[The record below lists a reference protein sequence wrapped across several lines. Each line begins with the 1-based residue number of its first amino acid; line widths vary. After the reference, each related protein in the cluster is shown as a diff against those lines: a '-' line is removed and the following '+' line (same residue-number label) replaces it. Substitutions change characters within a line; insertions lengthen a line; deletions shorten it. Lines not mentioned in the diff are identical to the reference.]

1 MVDIDKSLL
10 LQMVNFL
17 FLLWILNIILYR
29 PIRRILAER
38 KQRVDGFLLDIKQ
51 LGQQIEDQK
60 NEIADLTNLAR
71 KKGFEEKEALKQEA
85 HKEQERLLAEIN
97 AQMEAKISDVKS
109 NIAGDIMAARKTLQ
123 SQIDTFARELVTKI
137 LGRQI
142 G

>member
-38 KQRVDGFLLDIKQ
+38 KQRIDGFIQDIKR

-60 NEIADLTNLAR
+60 SEIADLTNLAR
-71 KKGFEEKEALKQEA
+71 KKGFEEKEALKQEGQ
-85 HKEQERLLAEIN
+85 KEQERLLAEIN
-97 AQMEAKISDVKS
+97 AQMEAKISEVKS
-109 NIAGDIMAARKTLQ
+109 QIAGDITAARKTLQ
-123 SQIDTFARELVTKI
+123 SQIETFARELATKI
-137 LGRQI
+137 LGRQV

>member
-51 LGQQIEDQK
+51 LGQQIEEQK

-85 HKEQERLLAEIN
+85 QKEQERLLAEIN
-97 AQMEAKISDVKS
+97 AQMAAKISDVKTQ
-109 NIAGDIMAARKTLQ
+109 IAGDITAARKTLQ
-123 SQIDTFARELVTKI
+123 SQIETFARELATKI
-137 LGRQI
+137 LGRQV

>member
-38 KQRVDGFLLDIKQ
+38 KQRVDGYLLDIRR
-51 LGQQIEDQK
+51 LGDQIEEQK
-60 NEIADLTNLAR
+60 SEIADLTNLAR
-71 KKGFEEKEALKQEA
+71 KMGFEEKEALKHEA
-85 HKEQERLLAEIN
+85 HKEQDRLLAEVN

-109 NIAGDIMAARKTLQ
+109 QIAGEITAARKTLQ
-123 SQIDTFARELVTKI
+123 TQIETFARELATKI
-137 LGRQI
+137 LGRQV

>member
-38 KQRVDGFLLDIKQ
+38 KQRVDGFLLDIKR
-51 LGQQIEDQK
+51 LGQQIEEQK

-71 KKGFEEKEALKQEA
+71 KKGFEEKEALKQEG
-85 HKEQERLLAEIN
+85 HKEQERLLDEIN
-97 AQMEAKISDVKS
+97 AQMEAKISDVKAH
-109 NIAGDIMAARKTLQ
+109 IAADITAARKTLQ
-123 SQIDTFARELVTKI
+123 SQIHFFARELVTKI